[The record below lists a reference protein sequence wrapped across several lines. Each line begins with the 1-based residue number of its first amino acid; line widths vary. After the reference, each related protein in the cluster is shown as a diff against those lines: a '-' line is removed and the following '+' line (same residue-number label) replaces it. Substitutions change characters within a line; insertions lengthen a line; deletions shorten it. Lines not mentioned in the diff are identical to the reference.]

1 MQAQRSKGKFVVRMR
16 LQRQLERKRKP
27 AAARIAGRRA
37 CQSKLRAVLA
47 RRGQCVSEDGL
58 QDRPRVFS
66 NTNISTVDL
75 EQQVSVL
82 GLALVVWS
90 ARISRRAAHAKF
102 ALRVYAQ
109 HQGTEWELLRAR
121 CPVVCSGCLL
131 RAQPA
136 VRPRVDLGR
145 SPSLTAPPRSSCQR
159 WRASRAP
166 QPSHRA
172 AAP

>member
-1 MQAQRSKGKFVVRMR
+1 MQAQRSKGQFIVRMR

-37 CQSKLRAVLA
+37 CKSKLRAVLA

-66 NTNISTVDL
+66 NTNIRAVDL

-90 ARISRRAAHAKF
+90 ARSRRRAAYAQF

-109 HQGTEWELLRAR
+109 HQGTAWELLRAR
-121 CPVVCSGCLL
+121 CPVVCRGLL
-131 RAQPA
+131 RARPA
-136 VRPRVDLGR
+136 VLPRMDLGR
-145 SPSLTAPPRSSCQR
+145 ALYR
-159 WRASRAP
+159 
-166 QPSHRA
+166 
-172 AAP
+172 

>member
-1 MQAQRSKGKFVVRMR
+1 MQAQRSKGQFIVRMR

-37 CQSKLRAVLA
+37 CKSKLRAVLA
-47 RRGQCVSEDGL
+47 RRGQCMSEDGL

-66 NTNISTVDL
+66 NTNIRAVDL

-90 ARISRRAAHAKF
+90 ARSRRRAAHAQF

-109 HQGTEWELLRAR
+109 HQGTAWELLRAR
-121 CPVVCSGCLL
+121 CLIVCRGLL
-131 RAQPA
+131 SVRPA
-136 VRPRVDLGR
+136 VRPRMDLGR
-145 SPSLTAPPRSSCQR
+145 ALYR
-159 WRASRAP
+159 
-166 QPSHRA
+166 
-172 AAP
+172 